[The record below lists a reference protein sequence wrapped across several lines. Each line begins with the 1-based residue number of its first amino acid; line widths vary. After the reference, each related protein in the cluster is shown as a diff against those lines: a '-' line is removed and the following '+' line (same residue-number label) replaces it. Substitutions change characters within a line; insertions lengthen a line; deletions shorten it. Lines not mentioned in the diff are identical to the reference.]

1 MSSKT
6 TTAPKT
12 SDEPDVTT
20 GRVAITLPG
29 LSSTTLSLRKI
40 TLMTM
45 HWDTYLVRLNP
56 DVNCMDAWQERLYR
70 KDAITEGFIRPQA
83 QEMALALEDSRNVL
97 HSLNLIYRQ
106 GASTNPDQIIKHVE
120 PRIRLMAIQDQYD
133 RVPCEAP
140 LMMWDH
146 LDELTRDV
154 LSKKPTKKQIMEL
167 RYKCIQML
175 DDPHDKID
183 WETDK
188 EIHRTVSVMNTVLQ
202 DWELNKDY
210 PLRFYPYKPVTFD
223 RYSI

>member
-1 MSSKT
+1 
-6 TTAPKT
+6 
-12 SDEPDVTT
+12 
-20 GRVAITLPG
+20 
-29 LSSTTLSLRKI
+29 
-40 TLMTM
+40 MTM
-45 HWDTYLVRLNP
+45 HWDTYLVRRNP
-56 DVNCMDAWQERLYR
+56 DVNSMDTWKERLYR
-70 KDAITEGFIRPQA
+70 RDAITEGFIRPQA
-83 QEMALALEDSRNVL
+83 QEMALALEDSRDIL
-97 HSLNLIYRQ
+97 HRLKLIYRK
-106 GASTNPDQIIKHVE
+106 GASTNPDEIIKHVT

-133 RVPCEAP
+133 SVPCEAP

-188 EIHRTVSVMNTVLQ
+188 EIHRTVWSLNGVLR

>member
-1 MSSKT
+1 
-6 TTAPKT
+6 
-12 SDEPDVTT
+12 
-20 GRVAITLPG
+20 
-29 LSSTTLSLRKI
+29 
-40 TLMTM
+40 MTM

-70 KDAITEGFIRPQA
+70 RDAITEGFIRPQA

-97 HSLNLIYRQ
+97 HSLNLNPINQR
-106 GASTNPDQIIKHVE
+106 GAPTNPDQIIKHVE

-133 RVPCEAP
+133 SVPCEAP

-175 DDPHDKID
+175 DVPLEKID
-183 WETDK
+183 YESDK
-188 EIHRTVSVMNTVLQ
+188 EIHRTVWAMNAVLR

-210 PLRFYPYKPVTFD
+210 PLCFYPYKPDRFD
-223 RYSI
+223 CYSI